1 MLIDCLGNFGCL
13 EILGCFRCDC
23 YQQAI
28 RVVFSN
34 DWLFL
39 YLVSVFRK
47 YDEKTCHD
55 SLCEHGGKCPAN
67 DPDNPNCECTPGYMG
82 RWCEHAGEG
91 QSGSSSKWVGG
102 RLRSRMGPVSLSTII
117 GIVVAV
123 SGVLLVCSLICLVQC
138 VKRRNAARK
147 TKSAKAFKFNK
158 QKAESADT
166 LRSPQSTIDEE
177 KSLLSPQASPR
188 GEMGIGHN
196 VSTAPSTRTP
206 LANHGAPALAFNE
219 Y

>member
-1 MLIDCLGNFGCL
+1 
-13 EILGCFRCDC
+13 
-23 YQQAI
+23 
-28 RVVFSN
+28 
-34 DWLFL
+34 
-39 YLVSVFRK
+39 
-47 YDEKTCHD
+47 
-55 SLCEHGGKCPAN
+55 
-67 DPDNPNCECTPGYMG
+67 
-82 RWCEHAGEG
+82 
-91 QSGSSSKWVGG
+91 
-102 RLRSRMGPVSLSTII
+102 MGPVSLSTII